1 MKNWK
6 EKLEEFYKRINPDKK
21 DFECYKD
28 SEISELREIRNMFN
42 NEASKYQKLIDEKIL
57 QQHDVSKYKN
67 KHVQYKSEDLL
78 IHVKEVERKYN
89 GFSLL
94 GTVVEIL
101 EDTIDI
107 CLDGDIF
114 VHYDNI
120 NNLKI
125 ISEKEYKHIV
135 SKHLKDIL
143 RKANL

>member
-28 SEISELREIRNMFN
+28 AEISELREIRNMFN
-42 NEASKYQKLIDEKIL
+42 DEASKYQKLIDEKIL
-57 QQHDVSKYKN
+57 QQSDVFKYKN
-67 KHVQYKSEDLL
+67 KCVQYKSEDLL
-78 IHVKEVERKYN
+78 INVEEVERKHN

-94 GTVVEIL
+94 GTVIAIF

-114 VHYDNI
+114 VYYIDVND
-120 NNLKI
+120 LKI

>member
-28 SEISELREIRNMFN
+28 AEISELREIRNMFN
-42 NEASKYQKLIDEKIL
+42 DEASKYQKLIDGKIL
-57 QQHDVSKYKN
+57 QQNDASKYKD
-67 KHVQYKSEDLL
+67 KYIQYKSENFVM
-78 IHVKEVERKYN
+78 HVKEVVRKYN

-94 GTVVEIL
+94 GTLIAIL
-101 EDTIDI
+101 ENTIDI

-114 VHYDNI
+114 IHYGETD
-120 NNLKI
+120 NLKI
-125 ISEKEYKHIV
+125 ISEKEYKRIV